1 MPHLRTAAGQHETD
15 DSRSIRAVV
24 VGVPARNEERHL
36 ESAIRAVLAAADRAD
51 DVTTA
56 VVLAL
61 DSCDD
66 SSVEIALA
74 LAAEDPRVIVLEDTW
89 GNAGAARR
97 AAIDAGISAAMADG
111 GIDIGEIWVATTDA
125 DTVVP
130 PDWVAAHRDHG
141 RAGTAAV
148 AGIVDILLD
157 DDATPA
163 VMDIFTRTYVVE
175 SDTHHHVHGANM
187 GVRGD
192 VYLSAGGFAAI
203 DVAEDHALWNV
214 IQNAGHRCVA
224 TTALRVSTSGR
235 RVGRAVGGFADRLES
250 LVGVAGVSPTGD
262 GGLALEVAG

>member
-1 MPHLRTAAGQHETD
+1 MSHN
-15 DSRSIRAVV
+15 SCSIRAVV

-36 ESAIRAVLAAADRAD
+36 AWAVRSVLLAADRAD
-51 DVTTA
+51 DVQTTL
-56 VVLAL
+56 VLAL

-66 SSVEIALA
+66 SSAAIAVA
-74 LAAEDPRVIVLEDTW
+74 IGDEDPRVIVLEGTW

-97 AAIDAGISAAMADG
+97 AAIDAGITAAMADG
-111 GIDIGEIWVATTDA
+111 NAELGEIWIATTDA

-130 PDWVAAHRDHG
+130 PDWVGTHRDHG
-141 RAGTAAV
+141 RAGVAAV

-163 VMDIFTRTYVVE
+163 VVDIFARTYVVE

-187 GVRGD
+187 GVRAD
-192 VYLSAGGFAAI
+192 VYLGVGGFASI

-214 IQNAGHRCVA
+214 IRNAGHRCVA

-235 RVGRAVGGFADRLES
+235 RVGRAVGGFADRLDS
-250 LVGVAGVSPTGD
+250 LVGVV
-262 GGLALEVAG
+262 EVAG